1 MKEDCKLIKNGRKN
15 TKTEKENGS
24 RKEEWTMTIKNT
36 ELGAMIDALNRIIS
50 LAIKD
55 GNNEI
60 QLEAFKLK
68 QELTFGNVNV
78 EYDAPY

>member
-1 MKEDCKLIKNGRKN
+1 MTVGNEERR
-15 TKTEKENGS
+15 TKAE
-24 RKEEWTMTIKNT
+24 MTIKNT

>member
-1 MKEDCKLIKNGRKN
+1 
-15 TKTEKENGS
+15 
-24 RKEEWTMTIKNT
+24 MTIKNT